1 MKKVLLLGGSG
12 FVGSVLAGR
21 LSAAGNAVLI
31 PTRRRERCKALTL
44 LPRVELVEADIHEAA
59 VLPALM
65 RDCDA
70 VVNLVGILHGAGAK
84 KPYGADFAR
93 AHVEL
98 PEKIVSACRQTGIR
112 RLLHMSALK
121 ADPAGPSGYLA
132 SKGEGEGIVR
142 AAGGAL
148 QVTVFRPSVI
158 FGAGDAFLN
167 TFVRVH
173 RLSPFFPLG
182 FGQAKLQPV
191 WVEDV
196 ASAFASAL
204 ENPATAGQAYDLC
217 GPQVYT
223 LRELVEYAA
232 RWAGR
237 RAPVVPLCR
246 TLARLQAGVM
256 GLAPQPLLSLDNLRS
271 LQVDSICD
279 AACAGFPGW
288 KPAALEAVAPS
299 YLQAGQSDWD
309 RLRTLAGR

>member
-98 PEKIVSACRQTGIR
+98 PEKIVSACRQIGIR

-288 KPAALEAVAPS
+288 KPVALEAVAPS